1 MVEYTPKKVFVLDG
15 KTYLELSYSEFRQWA
30 TTYQGRRFIPLHGML
45 MEVPEDAYKAFYKR
59 KRREKYLKDRSK
71 DNGDFSYDMLTTD
84 EFNGEDI
91 LVDTVADTAG
101 LAERNL
107 LLDKL
112 RRALDTLPEEERTL
126 LEQYYFAGVS
136 ECELSDIYG
145 ISQQAVSKRVRKI
158 LAKLKKLIKI

>member
-91 LVDTVADTAG
+91 LVDTVADTQG
-101 LAERNL
+101 QAERSL

-112 RRALDTLPEEERTL
+112 RHALNKLSEEERTL

-158 LAKLKKLIKI
+158 LTKLKNLIKI

>member
-1 MVEYTPKKVFVLDG
+1 
-15 KTYLELSYSEFRQWA
+15 
-30 TTYQGRRFIPLHGML
+30 ML

-91 LVDTVADTAG
+91 LVDAVADTAG
-101 LAERNL
+101 EAEKNL

-112 RRALDTLPEEERTL
+112 RLVIAGLSEDERQLLDALYYQGLTERDWSA
-126 LEQYYFAGVS
+126 QS
-136 ECELSDIYG
+136 G
-145 ISQQAVSKRVRKI
+145 IPQKTINDRKKR
-158 LAKLKKLIKI
+158 LLIKLRKFFEK

>member
-1 MVEYTPKKVFVLDG
+1 MKYAPKKVFVLENG
-15 KTYLELSYSEFRQWA
+15 TYLELSYAQFRQQED
-30 TTYQGRRFIPLHGML
+30 TYQGRRFLSLHGML
-45 MEVPEDAYKAFYKR
+45 MEVSEEAYKAFYKEQ
-59 KRREKYLKDRSK
+59 RRQKYLKERST
-71 DNGDFSYDMLTTD
+71 DNGDISYDMLTTD

>member
-1 MVEYTPKKVFVLDG
+1 MEYTPKKVFVLDG

-91 LVDTVADTAG
+91 LVDEVADTAG
-101 LAERNL
+101 EAEKNL

-112 RRALDTLPEEERTL
+112 RLVIAGLSEDERQLLDALYYQGLTERDWSA
-126 LEQYYFAGVS
+126 QS
-136 ECELSDIYG
+136 G
-145 ISQQAVSKRVRKI
+145 IPQKTINDRKKR
-158 LAKLKKLIKI
+158 LLIKLRKFFEK

>member
-1 MVEYTPKKVFVLDG
+1 MKYAPKKVFVLENG
-15 KTYLELSYSEFRQWA
+15 TYLELSYAQFHQQKD
-30 TTYQGRRFIPLHGML
+30 TYLGRYFLPLHGML
-45 MEVPEDAYKAFYKR
+45 MEVSVDAYKAFYCEQ
-59 KRREKYLKDRSK
+59 RRQKYLNERSN

-84 EFNGEDI
+84 DFNGEDI
-91 LVDTVADTAG
+91 LVDTVADTQG
-101 LAERNL
+101 QAERNL

-112 RRALDTLPEEERTL
+112 RHALNKLSEEERTL

-158 LAKLKKLIKI
+158 LTKLKNLIKI